1 MPVITKT
8 TTVAA
13 NSSATP
19 LVGDQYEFLGFNAL
33 IEFGIVADATGVVA
47 TVYSGS
53 DLLQQEGPVII
64 RAAGAFPINDQDFYL
79 RDVAAAGERLSV
91 QLRNTTG
98 AGIAVRTVVKLTP
111 I

>member
-1 MPVITKT
+1 MPVIAKT

-19 LVGDQYEFLGFNAL
+19 LVGDQYEFLSFNAL
-33 IEFGIVADATGVVA
+33 CEFAIVADATGIVA

-53 DLLQQEGPVII
+53 DLLQQEAPVII
-64 RAAGAFPINDQDFYL
+64 RAAGAFPVADQDFYL
-79 RDVAAAGERLSV
+79 TDVAAAGERLSV

-98 AGIAVRTVVKLTP
+98 APIATRTVVRLTP
-111 I
+111 L

>member
-1 MPVITKT
+1 MPVIVKT

-13 NSSATP
+13 NGSASP
-19 LVGDQYEFLGFNAL
+19 LVGDQYEFLGFNAYA
-33 IEFGIVADATGVVA
+33 EFAIVADATGIVA

-53 DLLQQEGPVII
+53 DLLQQEGPAII
-64 RAAGAFPINDQDFYL
+64 RAAGAFPVADQDFYL
-79 RDVAAAGERLSV
+79 TDAVAAGERLSV

-111 I
+111 L

>member
-1 MPVITKT
+1 MPVITKV

-19 LVGDQYEFLGFNAL
+19 LVGDQYEFMSWPAHV
-33 IEFGIVADATGVVA
+33 EYGIVADATGVVA

-53 DLLQQEGPVII
+53 DLLQQEGPVVI
-64 RAAGAFPINDQDFYL
+64 RAAGAFPIADQDFYL
-79 RDVAAAGERLSV
+79 TDVANAGDRLSV

-98 AGIAVRTVVKLTP
+98 AGIAVRTVVRITP
-111 I
+111 L

>member
-1 MPVITKT
+1 MPVITNV

-13 NSSATP
+13 NSTATP
-19 LVGDQYEFLGFNAL
+19 LVGTQYEFLPFDAH
-33 IEFGIVADATGVVA
+33 IAFGIVADATGVQA

-64 RAAGAFPINDQDFYL
+64 RAAGAFPIDDQDFYL
-79 RDVAAAGERLSV
+79 TDVVAAGERLSV

-98 AGIAVRTVVKLTP
+98 AGIATRTVVKITP
-111 I
+111 L